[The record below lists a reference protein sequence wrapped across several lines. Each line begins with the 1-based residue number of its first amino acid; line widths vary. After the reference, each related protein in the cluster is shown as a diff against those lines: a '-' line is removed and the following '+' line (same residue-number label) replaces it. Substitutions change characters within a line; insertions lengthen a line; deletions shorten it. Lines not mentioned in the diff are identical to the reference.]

1 MAARVTRIIIFAKAP
16 VPGEVKTRLIPA
28 LGAKGA
34 AALAERMLADTCHEA
49 VAAAVGPVE
58 LCLSGVPRGLPA
70 GVALTDQ
77 GEGDLGE
84 RLWRA
89 AARAGPPLLL
99 IGTDCP
105 GLDRRRL
112 RMAAESLGGHD
123 AVLHPAEDGGYAL
136 LGLNKLAPSLFAG
149 MAWSTNTVACDTIA
163 RVKALGWS
171 LHVGDTLRDIDEPED
186 LVHLRHSG
194 ESWNLDG
201 QEKRDSGF
209 RRNDGV
215 ARPSP

>member
-1 MAARVTRIIIFAKAP
+1 MTRIIIFAKAP

-34 AALAERMLADTCHEA
+34 AELAERMLADTCREA

-99 IGTDCP
+99 TGTDCP
-105 GLDRRRL
+105 GLDRHRL
-112 RMAAESLGGHD
+112 RMAAEILGGHD
-123 AVLHPAEDGGYAL
+123 ALLHPAEDGGYAL